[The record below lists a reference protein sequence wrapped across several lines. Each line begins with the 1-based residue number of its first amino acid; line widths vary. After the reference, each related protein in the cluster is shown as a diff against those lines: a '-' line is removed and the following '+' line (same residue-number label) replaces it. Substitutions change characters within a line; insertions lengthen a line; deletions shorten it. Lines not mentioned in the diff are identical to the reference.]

1 MPQRNIP
8 ADVFSM
14 TQPITGSPS
23 ETPRQAARRET
34 ILEIARESFLSDG
47 YAATSMSSIA
57 ARLGGSKGTLY
68 NYYPSKEELF
78 GAVMQYHCAGARTT
92 FEELL
97 AQTGDLRERLQ
108 RFGEAYQTVVFSD
121 VFLAVHRLV
130 TGESG
135 RFPELGV
142 SALAQEAS
150 STALDEI
157 VVTAERRSENL
168 QKVPVSVAVVG
179 GDQLRAI
186 QGGGD
191 TWRCRARSPAST
203 PRPPRAGSSRASTSA
218 AWATSTSTSAPRSRC
233 RSSRTTSCWSTWC

>member
-142 SALAQEAS
+142 LFYEAAGKRGKNWL
-150 STALDEI
+150 TDVFA
-157 VVTAERRSENL
+157 AEMDKGVLRRTDPD
-168 QKVPVSVAVVG
+168 KV
-179 GDQLRAI
+179 
-186 QGGGD
+186 
-191 TWRCRARSPAST
+191 ARQFL
-203 PRPPRAGSSRASTSA
+203 GL
-218 AWATSTSTSAPRSRC
+218 C
-233 RSSRTTSCWSTWC
+233 RSDMHNRLLWNVSPPPTPKEIAEQATDAVDVILAAYAI

>member
-34 ILEIARESFLSDG
+34 ILEIARESFLNDG

-68 NYYPSKEELF
+68 NYYASKEELF
-78 GAVMQYHCAGARTT
+78 AAVMQDHCAGARAT

-108 RFGEAYQTVVFSD
+108 RFGEAYLTIVLTD
-121 VFLAVHRLV
+121 RFLAVHRLV

-135 RFPELGV
+135 RFPEIGALFWEAAGKRGKSWLADVFAAEMDRGVIRRTDADKVARQFLG
-142 SALAQEAS
+142 L
-150 STALDEI
+150 
-157 VVTAERRSENL
+157 
-168 QKVPVSVAVVG
+168 
-179 GDQLRAI
+179 
-186 QGGGD
+186 
-191 TWRCRARSPAST
+191 
-203 PRPPRAGSSRASTSA
+203 
-218 AWATSTSTSAPRSRC
+218 C
-233 RSSRTTSCWSTWC
+233 RSDLHNGVLWGVIPVPTPQEIADQATDAVDVIMAAYAA

>member
-14 TQPITGSPS
+14 TRSITGSPS

-34 ILEIARESFLSDG
+34 ILEIARESFLNDG

-78 GAVMQYHCAGARTT
+78 AAVMQYHCAGARAT

-97 AQTGDLRERLQ
+97 AQTGELRERLQ
-108 RFGEAYQTVVFSD
+108 RFGEAYQTIVFSER
-121 VFLAVHRLV
+121 FLAVHRLV
-130 TGESG
+130 TGESA

-142 SALAQEAS
+142 LFYEAAGKRGKSWLA
-150 STALDEI
+150 D
-157 VVTAERRSENL
+157 VFAEEMDKGVIRRTDPD
-168 QKVPVSVAVVG
+168 KV
-179 GDQLRAI
+179 
-186 QGGGD
+186 
-191 TWRCRARSPAST
+191 ARQFL
-203 PRPPRAGSSRASTSA
+203 GL
-218 AWATSTSTSAPRSRC
+218 C
-233 RSSRTTSCWSTWC
+233 RSDMHNRLLWNVTPPPTPQDIADQATDAVDVILAAYAA